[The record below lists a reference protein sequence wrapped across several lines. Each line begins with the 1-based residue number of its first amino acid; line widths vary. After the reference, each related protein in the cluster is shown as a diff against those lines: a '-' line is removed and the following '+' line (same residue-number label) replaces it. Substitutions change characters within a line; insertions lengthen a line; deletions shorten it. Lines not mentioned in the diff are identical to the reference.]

1 MANEKK
7 SRNKIYEKKKIH
19 FWIQNTDARLKDEK
33 KNRAT
38 GSTHMHIQNRTLMFK
53 IRSELLLGKIFPK
66 KKKILEQANIE
77 EAKLRSLRASF
88 ELLPLCSR
96 WTYILVHSLPERMV
110 FDYLLRS
117 ASVAKGQISVEI
129 YT

>member
-1 MANEKK
+1 
-7 SRNKIYEKKKIH
+7 
-19 FWIQNTDARLKDEK
+19 
-33 KNRAT
+33 
-38 GSTHMHIQNRTLMFK
+38 MFK

-96 WTYILVHSLPERMV
+96 
-110 FDYLLRS
+110 
-117 ASVAKGQISVEI
+117 
-129 YT
+129 